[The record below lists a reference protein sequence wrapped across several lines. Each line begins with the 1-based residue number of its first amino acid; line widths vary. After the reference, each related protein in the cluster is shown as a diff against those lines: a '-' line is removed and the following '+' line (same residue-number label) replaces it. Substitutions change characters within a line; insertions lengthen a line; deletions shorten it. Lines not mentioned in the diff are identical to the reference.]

1 MTDKYYVL
9 VAGNGET
16 TRANV
21 EALMEDHYYAQ
32 GDNGTLVIAFESA
45 PTKSQ
50 IYTAMYAKDC
60 KKDIVVFCHPDAQ
73 TAGIPSASVSNS
85 PNPIEDAVKH
95 IAGQNSV
102 AFILWSDEDDQCLKA
117 AKICKDSGVAAFDLC
132 DGLVPLSDLKAPER
146 LQVTVQDVLT
156 TPTASEPVL
165 TASEPVFE
173 PSQTLDAMEEFR
185 ALVKEHIKASEELL
199 KRLG

>member
-16 TRANV
+16 SRANV

-45 PTKSQ
+45 PTKSH

-60 KKDIVVFCHPDAQ
+60 NKDIMVFCLPDGQ
-73 TAGIPSASVSNS
+73 TAGIPSASISNS
-85 PNPIEDAVKH
+85 ASPIEDAVKF

-102 AFILWSDEDDQCLKA
+102 GFILWSETDDQCLKA
-117 AKICKDSGVAAFDLC
+117 VSVCKTAGIPTFDLC
-132 DGLVPLSDLKAPER
+132 DGLVPLTDLKAPEKP
-146 LQVTVQDVLT
+146 QVTVQHDVT
-156 TPTASEPVL
+156 TTTASEPVL
-165 TASEPVFE
+165 TASEDVFAPLE
-173 PSQTLDAMEEFR
+173 TEDVREEFKT
-185 ALVKEHIKASEELL
+185 LVKEHIKQYEDLL